1 MEFKDFNFKDEL
13 MQAINKAG
21 FTEPSP
27 IQKDAI
33 PIVLSGKDIVAQAQ
47 TGTGKTAAFGLPI
60 LQNLRRDG
68 TVEALVIV
76 PTRELAM
83 QVSDELFKFGKF
95 LDVKTATVYGGT
107 SYSRQIKHTENASI
121 VIATP
126 GRLLDLLKNEQIT
139 INPRFIVLD
148 EADEML
154 DMGFLDDIKTIFKF
168 MPKERQTLLFSAT
181 MPEPIKDLARKI
193 LIEPEFVTVTKKDMT
208 NTNIVQSYYVVE
220 EYERDDALMRLFDF
234 KNPTKS
240 IVFCKM
246 KRDVD
251 RLATY
256 LVSQGYS
263 AKALHGDL
271 EQRQREE
278 VIKAFKA
285 STIEVLVATDVA
297 ARGLDVSDV
306 SHVFNYQLPFDSE
319 PYVHRIGRTGRG
331 GKTGAAV
338 SIVTPSEFRSLQ
350 KIQANIG
357 SMMEAKVVPTID
369 DVKSKKHTGFMD
381 SIKNQVVDPAVCD
394 MIDTLKEEFDLS
406 TIAYKLLSILTA
418 KDEVKGKNKIGKSHQ
433 DIAVLIDRL
442 KNDRGGSGSRSRN
455 RGPRSNSDRRP
466 SGDRDSRGPRRDGDS
481 RPPRND
487 SGASR
492 PRRDGDARPPRRDND
507 SRPPRPRGEGGSSR
521 RG

>member
-21 FTEPSP
+21 FVEPSP

-33 PIVLSGKDIVAQAQ
+33 PIVLTGKDIVAQAQ

-95 LDVKTATVYGGT
+95 LDIKTATIYGGT

-126 GRLLDLLKNEQIT
+126 GRLLDLLKNEQIS

-154 DMGFLDDIKTIFKF
+154 DMGFLEDIKTIFKF

-181 MPEPIKDLARKI
+181 MPEPIRDLAKRI
-193 LIEPEFVTVTKKDMT
+193 LIEPAFVTVTKKDMT
-208 NTNIVQSYYVVE
+208 NTNIEQSYYVVE

-263 AKALHGDL
+263 AKGLHGDM

-285 STIEVLVATDVA
+285 STLEVLVATDVA

-331 GKTGAAV
+331 GKSGVAV

-350 KIQANIG
+350 KIQSNIG
-357 SMMEAKVVPTID
+357 AMMEAKVVPTID
-369 DVKSKKHTGFMD
+369 DVKSKKHSGFMA

-394 MIDTLKEEFDLS
+394 LIDTLKEEFDLS
-406 TIAYKLLSILTA
+406 TIAYKLASILTQ

-433 DIAVLIDRL
+433 DIAALIDRL
-442 KNDRGGSGSRSRN
+442 KNDRGGSGSRGRSRSRSS
-455 RGPRSNSDRRP
+455 RGGSSDGR
-466 SGDRDSRGPRRDGDS
+466 RDSGERR
-481 RPPRND
+481 PRND
-487 SGASR
+487 SGSSR
-492 PRRDGDARPPRRDND
+492 PRRDGDARPPRRDNE
-507 SRPPRPRGEGGSSR
+507 SRPPRPRGEGGGSR

>member
-1 MEFKDFNFKDEL
+1 
-13 MQAINKAG
+13 
-21 FTEPSP
+21 
-27 IQKDAI
+27 
-33 PIVLSGKDIVAQAQ
+33 
-47 TGTGKTAAFGLPI
+47 
-60 LQNLRRDG
+60 
-68 TVEALVIV
+68 
-76 PTRELAM
+76 
-83 QVSDELFKFGKF
+83 
-95 LDVKTATVYGGT
+95 
-107 SYSRQIKHTENASI
+107 
-121 VIATP
+121 
-126 GRLLDLLKNEQIT
+126 
-139 INPRFIVLD
+139 
-148 EADEML
+148 
-154 DMGFLDDIKTIFKF
+154 

-181 MPEPIKDLARKI
+181 MPEPIKDLAKKI

-350 KIQANIG
+350 KIQSNIG
-357 SMMEAKVVPTID
+357 AMMEAKVVPTID

-381 SIKNQVVDPAVCD
+381 NIKNQVVDPAVCD

-433 DIAVLIDRL
+433 DIAVLIERL
-442 KNDRGGSGSRSRN
+442 KNDRGGNGSRSRN

-466 SGDRDSRGPRRDGDS
+466 SRDGDNRGPRRDGDA

>member
-68 TVEALVIV
+68 SVEALVIV

-95 LDVKTATVYGGT
+95 LDVKTATIYGGT

-126 GRLLDLLKNEQIT
+126 GRLLDLLKNEQIN

-350 KIQANIG
+350 KIQSNIG

-369 DVKSKKHTGFMD
+369 DVKSKNHTGFMEN
-381 SIKNQVVDPAVCD
+381 IKNQVVDPAVCNI
-394 MIDTLKEEFDLS
+394 IDALKEEFDLS
-406 TIAYKLLSILTA
+406 TIAYKLATILTE
-418 KDEVKGKNKIGKSHQ
+418 KDQIKGKNKIGKSHQ
-433 DIAVLIDRL
+433 DIAALIDRL

-466 SGDRDSRGPRRDGDS
+466 SRDGDSRAPRRDGDA

-507 SRPPRPRGEGGSSR
+507 SRPSRPRGEGGGSR